1 MTDKVSNFVSRRRF
15 LQASGLAAVSAALA
29 ACAAPAAGDAAA
41 DTDDSGMMEPSN
53 VLIWTGF
60 GQGRMADAMQGAVD
74 RFVEENPDYTAEHVI
89 VPWGELHNNVITN
102 TAAGTPP
109 DSYRGWAWI
118 VAEDAPIGALTDI
131 TDYVH
136 AEGVP
141 EDDYWPATWKQMQF
155 QGRFYAMSIS
165 TIVQLFFYNKDRIT
179 EAGFDPENIPD
190 TLEGWEEIGRAMNET
205 DADGS
210 LTRIGFIPHIPS
222 ADPHNWLGAFGAS
235 VWNEDTGEV
244 TLDSPEALALLEW
257 YNGYADE
264 YGIENIAA
272 FRTTYG
278 GNGFGRNSPDGLYYT
293 GQIATWQIGSWLY
306 NDVGEYGP
314 DLNFDVTKVPSP
326 STATNG
332 KPGKLQANL
341 YFVPSG
347 AANVEGGYAFC
358 SFMSSSKWV
367 ALNKAVPD
375 SVTPSRISN
384 ATDPEIEAAAADWL
398 PYARDEILP
407 HAWAVPSMPGVGYMA
422 GQFTEAVDAMGYEGV
437 SPADALAGIQERVQQ
452 EVNDKLA
459 SAA

>member
-1 MTDKVSNFVSRRRF
+1 MTDRQSGFVSRRRF
-15 LQASGLAAVSAALA
+15 LQTSGLAAVSAA
-29 ACAAPAAGDAAA
+29 PAAEDASAGA
-41 DTDDSGMMEPSN
+41 DDSGTMEPSN

-60 GQGRMADAMQGAVD
+60 SQGRMADAMQGAVD
-74 RFVEENPDYTAEHVI
+74 RFAEENPDYTAEHVI

-118 VAEDAPIGALTDI
+118 VT
-131 TDYVH
+131 
-136 AEGVP
+136 

-165 TIVQLFFYNKDRIT
+165 TIVQLFFYNKDRIA
-179 EAGFDPENIPD
+179 EAGFDPENVPD
-190 TLEGWEEIGRAMNET
+190 SLEGWEEIGRAMNET
-205 DADGS
+205 AADGS

-222 ADPHNWLGAFGAS
+222 VDPHNWLGAFGAS
-235 VWNEDTGEV
+235 VWNEETGEV
-244 TLDSPEALALLEW
+244 TLDAPEPLALLEW
-257 YNGYADE
+257 YDSYAKE

-272 FRTTYG
+272 FRTAYG

-332 KPGKLQANL
+332 QPGKLQANL

-407 HAWAVPSMPGVGYMA
+407 HAWAVPSMPGVGYIA
-422 GQFTEAVDAMGYEGV
+422 GQFTEAVDAMGYEGL